1 ATARSLVDAAL
12 RDKQLNLEEVV
23 HFFDDTTQALQT
35 QQSILF
41 SSLENLAQGISVV
54 DAELRLVAWNKRYM
68 DLFQYPEGMVKPG
81 QPI

>member
-1 ATARSLVDAAL
+1 SFVERAIAGVLGSATARSLVDAAL

-54 DAELRLVAWNKRYM
+54 DAELRLVAWN
-68 DLFQYPEGMVKPG
+68 
-81 QPI
+81 